1 MAYFPFSNRPGMLVF
16 TCCHVLEDNKPIT
29 FVTHHFDDNNWQF
42 SCSGQHSDA
51 DAVII
56 SISEVCELDNSV
68 EELCDM
74 PVGHFARRKNKNA
87 KWVISKIPDEKS
99 YPLKPDQQQ

>member
-1 MAYFPFSNRPGMLVF
+1 MSYYPFSERSGMLVF
-16 TCCHVLEDNKPIT
+16 TCTHVLEDNKPIT

-42 SCSGQHSDA
+42 SCSSTHTDA

-56 SISEVCELDNSV
+56 TIGELCELDPSL

-74 PVGHFARRKNKNA
+74 PVGHFAKRKNKNA
-87 KWVISKIPDEKS
+87 KWIIARLPDEKA
-99 YPLKPDQQQ
+99 YVKANQQN

>member
-1 MAYFPFSNRPGMLVF
+1 MSFYPFYLKSDMLVF
-16 TCCHVLEDNKPIT
+16 TCCHVLEKNKTIT

-42 SCSGQHSDA
+42 TCSSVHNDT

-56 SISEVCELDNSV
+56 SISELCKIDPSI

-74 PVGHFARRKNKNA
+74 PVGHFATRKNKNA
-87 KWVISKIPDEKS
+87 KWIISKIPDEQS
-99 YPLKPDQQQ
+99 YPLNPN

>member
-1 MAYFPFSNRPGMLVF
+1 MAYYPFSQKPGLLVF
-16 TCCHVLEDNKPIT
+16 TCSHILEDNKPIT

-42 SCSGQHSDA
+42 LCNCKHQDI

-56 SISEVCELDNSV
+56 SIGEICEIDPGV

-74 PVGHFARRKNKNA
+74 PVGCFAQRKNKNA
-87 KWVISKIPDEKS
+87 KWKIGKLPDENS
-99 YPLKPDQQQ
+99 YPDKFNQQI